1 MLCNKK
7 VTRFKNTVRKVR
19 GIIQNKKWGSKH
31 ITDKI
36 VLAYSGG
43 LDTSVLI
50 KYLQEKYNAEVI
62 TVTVDVGQQEDLKAA
77 EEKAIKLG
85 VLKHFSI
92 DAKDEFA
99 KEYIFPAIK
108 ANALYEGKYPISTS
122 LSRPLIAKKMVE
134 VAKKEGATGLAHGCT
149 GRGNDQVRF
158 DVTLGSLAPE
168 MKIIAPIREWS
179 MTREEEIA
187 YAKTK
192 GIPVSNAAK
201 KYSIDASVW
210 GRAIEC
216 GLLEDAS
223 QEPPED
229 AYEWTTSA
237 EKAPN
242 TPEYV
247 TIKFEAGV
255 PVAINNQNM
264 KPLELIEAMNKIA
277 GKNGVGRIDHIEDRL
292 VGIKSRE
299 VYECPAATVIL
310 EAHKDLEKMVM
321 TRHEVLFKQQIDAQW
336 VFLAYAGLWV
346 DPLKDDLDAFINRSQ
361 ENVNGEVK
369 LKLYKGG
376 LQVVGRSSPM
386 SLYDK
391 NLANYNIKTTFNQ
404 SYSKGFI
411 ELWGLQTRMYNALKQ
426 TGKKPKSPKSA
437 KQA

>member
-1 MLCNKK
+1 LLSDKK
-7 VTRFKNTVRKVR
+7 VTTFKNTALKVV
-19 GIIQNKKWGSKH
+19 GINLEQKWGSKH
-31 ITDKI
+31 ITDKF

-50 KYLQEKYNAEVI
+50 KYLQEKYNAQVI
-62 TVTVDVGQQEDLKAA
+62 TVTVDVGQQEDIKAA

-85 VLKHFSI
+85 VFKHFSI

-99 KEYIFPAIK
+99 KDYIFPAIK

-134 VAKKEGATGLAHGCT
+134 IAEKEGATGLAHGCT

-158 DVTLGSLAPE
+158 DITLGSLAPE
-168 MKIIAPIREWS
+168 MKIIAPVREWG
-179 MTREEEIA
+179 MTRDEEIA
-187 YAKTK
+187 YAKAK
-192 GIPVSNAAK
+192 GIPVSKAAK

-223 QEPPED
+223 QAPPED
-229 AYEWTTSA
+229 AYEWTTSP
-237 EKAPN
+237 EEAPH
-242 TPEYV
+242 TPEII
-247 TIKFEAGV
+247 TIQFEAGV
-255 PVAINNQNM
+255 PVAVNSKSM
-264 KPLELIEAMNKIA
+264 LPLELIEEVNKIA

-321 TRHEVLFKQQIDAQW
+321 TRHEVLFKQQIDAEW

-346 DPLKDDLDAFINRSQ
+346 DPLKDDLDAFINKSQ
-361 ENVNGEVK
+361 ENVTGEVK
-369 LKLYKGG
+369 LKLYKGS
-376 LQVVGRSSPM
+376 LQVIGRSSPN

-391 NLANYNIKTTFNQ
+391 NLANYNIKTSFNQ

-411 ELWGLQTRMYNALKQ
+411 ELWGLQTRMYNSLKKAS
-426 TGKKPKSPKSA
+426 KKPKVK
-437 KQA
+437 KT

>member
-1 MLCNKK
+1 MGEQ
-7 VTRFKNTVRKVR
+7 T
-19 GIIQNKKWGSKH
+19 
-31 ITDKI
+31 ITEKF

-62 TVTVDVGQQEDLKAA
+62 TVTVDVGQGEDLKDA
-77 EEKAIKLG
+77 EEKAKKLG

-99 KEYIFPAIK
+99 KDYIFPAIK

-134 VAKKEGATGLAHGCT
+134 VGIKEGATGLAHGCT

-158 DVTLGSLAPE
+158 DITLSSLAPE
-168 MKIIAPIREWS
+168 MKVIAPVREWG
-179 MTREEEIA
+179 MTRDEEIA

-192 GIPVSNAAK
+192 GIPVSESAK

-223 QEPPED
+223 QMPPED
-229 AYEWTTSA
+229 AYEWTTSP
-237 EKAPN
+237 EKAPDKA
-242 TPEYV
+242 EFV

-255 PVAINNQNM
+255 PVAVNGKAM
-264 KPLELIEAMNKIA
+264 KPLELIEEVNKIA
-277 GKNGVGRIDHIEDRL
+277 GKHGVGRIDHIEDRI
-292 VGIKSRE
+292 VGLKSRE
-299 VYECPAATVIL
+299 VYECPAALVIL

-361 ENVNGEVK
+361 VNVNGEVK

-376 LQVVGRSSPM
+376 MQVVGRSSPM

-391 NLANYNIKTTFNQ
+391 NLANYNIKTSFNQ

-411 ELWGLQTRMYNALKQ
+411 ELWGLQTRMYNALKA
-426 TGKKPKSPKSA
+426 TKEPKASKST
-437 KQA
+437 K

>member
-1 MLCNKK
+1 M
-7 VTRFKNTVRKVR
+7 
-19 GIIQNKKWGSKH
+19 
-31 ITDKI
+31 
-36 VLAYSGG
+36 
-43 LDTSVLI
+43 
-50 KYLQEKYNAEVI
+50 
-62 TVTVDVGQQEDLKAA
+62 DVGQQEDIEMAAKKA
-77 EEKAIKLG
+77 EKLG

-99 KEYIFPAIK
+99 QDYIFPAIK

-122 LSRPLIAKKMVE
+122 LSRPLIAKKMVDIA
-134 VAKKEGATGLAHGCT
+134 VKEGATGLAHGCT

-158 DVTLGSLAPE
+158 DITLGSLAPD
-168 MKIIAPIREWS
+168 MKVIAPVREWG

-192 GIPVSNAAK
+192 GIPVSTAAK

-223 QEPPED
+223 QEPPDD
-229 AYEWTTSA
+229 AYEWTVSPQ
-237 EKAPN
+237 KAP
-242 TPEYV
+242 TKPEIV
-247 TIKFEAGV
+247 TLKFEAGV
-255 PVAINNQNM
+255 PVAVNNQKM
-264 KPLELIEAMNKIA
+264 KPLELIQEVNKIA
-277 GKNGVGRIDHIEDRL
+277 GRNGVGRIDHIEDRL

-346 DPLKDDLDAFINRSQ
+346 DPLKADLDAFINKSQ

-376 LQVVGRSSPM
+376 MQVIGRSSPM

-391 NLANYNIKTTFNQ
+391 NLANYNIKTSFNQ
-404 SYSKGFI
+404 SYSHGFI
-411 ELWGLQTRMYNALKQ
+411 ELWGLQTRMYNALKEQ
-426 TGKKPKSPKSA
+426 SKKNEGPK
-437 KQA
+437 KQS